1 MRIIA
6 ALSIAATLAFAQHVT
21 FQGNPVALE
30 GTMPKVGDKAPT
42 FTAVKND
49 LSEVRIGGAQ
59 KKTQIIAF
67 VPSIDTP
74 VCSLESKTFDDKV
87 KQMKNVDL
95 YIVSMDLPFAQ
106 KRFCGFESI
115 GNITLAS
122 AYKRADHAGA
132 SQYGINIGEPLL
144 KDLFARALFV
154 VNKDGVITYE
164 QLVPEIANEPDYNA
178 VIKAVNT
185 LN

>member
-1 MRIIA
+1 MRILA
-6 ALSIAATLAFAQHVT
+6 ALTLSATLAFAQSVT
-21 FQGNPVALE
+21 FQGSPVALE
-30 GTMPKVGDKAPT
+30 GTMPGVGEKAPT

-49 LSEVRIGGAQ
+49 LSVVTIGGTHS
-59 KKTQIIAF
+59 KTQIIAF

-74 VCSLESKTFDDKV
+74 VCSLESKAFDDKV
-87 KQMKNVDL
+87 KQMKGVDL

-132 SQYGINIGEPLL
+132 SQYGVNIGEPLL
-144 KDLFARALFV
+144 KDLFTRAVFV
-154 VNKDGVITYE
+154 VNKEGVITYR
-164 QLVPEIANEPDYNA
+164 QLVPEIASEPDYNA
-178 VIKAVNT
+178 VIKAVNK